1 MAEQLK
7 KRHEV
12 RIEDT
17 WNLKAIFENDQ
28 EWEREFAWIEKEIP
42 ELVKFKGK
50 LGESAKGLLSCLQ
63 KQDEIFAR
71 AQKLYVYANM
81 KSHEDLGNN
90 HYQGMAAKA
99 QTMLTS
105 LYEAI
110 SYFEPEI
117 LEIPEQMLE
126 QFLKEVE
133 ELQLYKRKLEQI
145 LLEKEHTLN
154 TQMEEMLAKMN
165 DVCQGPEDIFTLF
178 DNVDLQFPVIKGE
191 DGQEIQI
198 THGRYISLLESRDRQ
213 VRHDA
218 FMGLYHTYEK
228 YKNTLAA
235 TYSASVKKD
244 VFLAN
249 VRKYK
254 SARHRA
260 LFQSRIPV
268 EVYDNLIETVHKH
281 LNSMYDYVALRRRA
295 LKVEEL
301 HMYDLYVPIVPGID
315 YKVDFQKAKE
325 MVKDGLAI
333 MGQEYL
339 DILQEG
345 FDNRWIDVYENQG
358 KKSGAYSWGAY
369 GTMPY
374 VLMNYDGSLNN
385 VFTLAHEMGHSLHSY
400 YSSKNQPFV
409 YSDYHIFVA
418 EVASTCNESLLIHH
432 LMKMAK
438 DKKEKAYLINY
449 FLEQF
454 RGTLFRQTMF
464 GEFEKIT
471 HEMTERGEALNS
483 ENMCDI
489 YYSLNQQYFGQDMV
503 IDREIAMEWAR
514 IPHFY
519 NAFYVYQYATGFSAA
534 IALSKRIMEEGQSAV
549 EDYMKFLKGGSS
561 MDPLELLK
569 TAGVDMSKKEPVEA
583 ALQIFDQLVEEL
595 KQLLDDK

>member
-17 WNLKAIFENDQ
+17 WNLEAIFENDQ
-28 EWEREFAWIEKEIP
+28 AWERELALIEKEIP
-42 ELVKFKGK
+42 KLAEFKGK
-50 LGESAKGLLSCLQ
+50 LGESPELLLSCLQ
-63 KQDEIFAR
+63 KQDEVFSR
-71 AQKLYVYANM
+71 AQRLYVYANM

-99 QTMLTS
+99 QTMLTT
-105 LYEAI
+105 LFEAA

-117 LEIPEQMLE
+117 LEIPEQLLE
-126 QFLKEVE
+126 QFLKQQEG
-133 ELQLYKRKLEQI
+133 LQLYKRKLEQI

-191 DGQEIQI
+191 DGQDIQI

-218 FMGLYHTYEK
+218 FMGLYNTYEK

-249 VRKYK
+249 VRKYQ

-268 EVYDNLIETVHKH
+268 EVYDNLIDSVHKH
-281 LNSMYDYVALRRRA
+281 LGSMYRYVALRRRA

-301 HMYDLYVPIVPGID
+301 HMYDLYVPIVSGID
-315 YKVDFQKAKE
+315 YKVDFQTAKE
-325 MVKDGLAI
+325 MVKDGLAF

-374 VLMNYDGSLNN
+374 VLLNYDGSLNN

-432 LMKMAK
+432 LMKRAK

-464 GEFEKIT
+464 GEFEKLT

-534 IALSKRIMEEGQSAV
+534 IALSKRIMEEGKSAV

-561 MDPLELLK
+561 MDPLKLLQ

-583 ALQIFDQLVEEL
+583 ALHIFDQLVEEL
-595 KQLLDDK
+595 EQLLDD